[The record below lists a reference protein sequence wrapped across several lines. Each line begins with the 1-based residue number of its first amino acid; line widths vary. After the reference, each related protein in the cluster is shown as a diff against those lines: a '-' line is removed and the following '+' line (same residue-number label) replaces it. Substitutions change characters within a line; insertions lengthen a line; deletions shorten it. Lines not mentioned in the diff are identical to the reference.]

1 MEDIKAME
9 IAMNYI
15 EMAHVLLSRVL
26 DNVKNS
32 SDKSN
37 DTSIPQL
44 DSKRT
49 FLNYIE
55 GDSNKLAR
63 TVGLSI
69 AEQEGELS
77 FNPFFVYG
85 PSGCG
90 KTHLINAVGVL
101 YKQLNQQKTVLY
113 VGARHFQMQYTDSVR
128 QNTTNE
134 FIDFYL
140 SADMLI
146 VDDVQE
152 WMDAPKTLDC
162 FFYIFN
168 QLVSSGKQTIL
179 ASDRPPVKLKG
190 MKKDLLSR
198 FTSGL
203 VAEIE
208 APDEQLRIDILRAK
222 CQQTGL
228 DVQDEVIKF
237 IAKNVKG
244 NVCNLEGVVNS
255 LKAYSMVNIVIDKQ
269 LVERVIKQSINNE
282 H

>member
-44 DSKRT
+44 DSMTT
-49 FLNYIE
+49 FQNYIE

-63 TVGLSI
+63 EVGISI
-69 AEQEGELS
+69 AEQKEKLS
-77 FNPFFVYG
+77 FSPFLVYG

-90 KTHLINAVGVL
+90 KTHLINAVGVK
-101 YKQLNQQKTVLY
+101 YKELNPQGIVIY
-113 VGARHFQMQYTDSVR
+113 VGSRQFQMKYTDSVR
-128 QNTTNE
+128 QNTTND
-134 FIDFYL
+134 FINFYQ
-140 SADMLI
+140 SVDMLI
-146 VDDVQE
+146 VDDIQE
-152 WMDAPKTLDC
+152 WMNAPKTLDTFC
-162 FFYIFN
+162 YIFN
-168 QLVSSGKQTIL
+168 QLVSNGKQVIL

-190 MKKDLLSR
+190 MKKDFLTR
-198 FTSGL
+198 FASGL

-208 APDEQLRIDILRAK
+208 TPDEQLRIDILRAK